1 MATHKPINILEA
13 FAAAPPPLDYV
24 LPNMV
29 AGTVGALGVSPGGAG
44 KSMLALQ
51 LAAQIAGGPDLLEVG
66 ELPTGPVIYLP
77 AEDPPTAIHHRLH
90 ALGAHLSAEER
101 QAVADGLLIQPLIGS
116 LPNIMAPEWFD
127 GLKRAAEGRR
137 LMVLDT
143 LRRFHIEE
151 ENASGPMAQVIGR
164 MEAIAAD
171 TGCSIVFLHHASKGA
186 AMMGAGDQQ
195 QASRGSS
202 VLVDNIRWQSYLSS
216 MTSAEAE
223 EWGVDDDQR
232 RFFVRF
238 GVSKANYGA
247 PFADRWFRRHDG
259 GVLKPAVLERQRKSK
274 GCPVVKPKNKHSLSH
289 VRHDPAHCLAPGLFR
304 ALKRG
309 ERKRSKLDVTYDY
322 GDGKRIEFSG
332 PEPLGADD
340 LRILQGLVAMAG
352 PNGLVLGP
360 EPKTEGGRQLRLF
373 LEPKWE
379 AVTAD
384 AMVVKGSY
392 RALAKEIGAEVDS
405 GGALKHIQDCIE
417 RLWKVSIIAQNGRK
431 RQGFRLLSEYAS
443 DEADGRLYVALNPLI
458 AQAVMGGGQHVRIS
472 MDEVRA
478 LDSETARLL
487 HQRLCGWIDPGKT
500 GKASIDTL
508 CGYVWPSEASGSTM
522 RKRRQRVREALPEL
536 VALGWTVTE
545 FAAGKYDI
553 TRPKAAG

>member
-29 AGTVGALGVSPGGAG
+29 AGTVGALVSPGGAG

-101 QAVADGLLIQPLIGS
+101 QAVADGLLIQPLIGN

-127 GLKRAAEGRR
+127 GLNRAAEGRR

-202 VLVDNIRWQSYLSS
+202 VLVDNIRWQSYLSG
-216 MTSAEAE
+216 MTTGEAE
-223 EWGVDDDQR
+223 EWGVDDTQR
-232 RFFVRF
+232 PYFVRY

-247 PFADRWFRRHDG
+247 PFKDRWFRRHDG
-259 GVLKPAVLERQRKSK
+259 GVLKPAVLEKQRKSK
-274 GCPVVKPKNKHSLSH
+274 GVS
-289 VRHDPAHCLAPGLFR
+289 
-304 ALKRG
+304 
-309 ERKRSKLDVTYDY
+309 
-322 GDGKRIEFSG
+322 DGY
-332 PEPLGADD
+332 
-340 LRILQGLVAMAG
+340 AG
-352 PNGLVLGP
+352 
-360 EPKTEGGRQLRLF
+360 
-373 LEPKWE
+373 
-379 AVTAD
+379 
-384 AMVVKGSY
+384 
-392 RALAKEIGAEVDS
+392 
-405 GGALKHIQDCIE
+405 
-417 RLWKVSIIAQNGRK
+417 
-431 RQGFRLLSEYAS
+431 
-443 DEADGRLYVALNPLI
+443 
-458 AQAVMGGGQHVRIS
+458 
-472 MDEVRA
+472 
-478 LDSETARLL
+478 
-487 HQRLCGWIDPGKT
+487 
-500 GKASIDTL
+500 
-508 CGYVWPSEASGSTM
+508 
-522 RKRRQRVREALPEL
+522 
-536 VALGWTVTE
+536 
-545 FAAGKYDI
+545 
-553 TRPKAAG
+553 

>member
-1 MATHKPINILEA
+1 MTEGGKKLIFTYKYERNPRLKKKALEEYGYSCSVCG
-13 FAAAPPPLDYV
+13 FDFEETYGSLGKEFTEVHHIVPVSEGERENDYRNLVPLC
-24 LPNMV
+24 PNCHRM
-29 AGTVGALGVSPGGAG
+29 
-44 KSMLALQ
+44 
-51 LAAQIAGGPDLLEVG
+51 I
-66 ELPTGPVIYLP
+66 
-77 AEDPPTAIHHRLH
+77 HRLY

-274 GCPVVKPKNKHSLSH
+274 GVP
-289 VRHDPAHCLAPGLFR
+289 
-304 ALKRG
+304 RG
-309 ERKRSKLDVTYDY
+309 E
-322 GDGKRIEFSG
+322 
-332 PEPLGADD
+332 A
-340 LRILQGLVAMAG
+340 
-352 PNGLVLGP
+352 
-360 EPKTEGGRQLRLF
+360 
-373 LEPKWE
+373 
-379 AVTAD
+379 
-384 AMVVKGSY
+384 
-392 RALAKEIGAEVDS
+392 
-405 GGALKHIQDCIE
+405 
-417 RLWKVSIIAQNGRK
+417 
-431 RQGFRLLSEYAS
+431 
-443 DEADGRLYVALNPLI
+443 
-458 AQAVMGGGQHVRIS
+458 
-472 MDEVRA
+472 
-478 LDSETARLL
+478 
-487 HQRLCGWIDPGKT
+487 
-500 GKASIDTL
+500 
-508 CGYVWPSEASGSTM
+508 
-522 RKRRQRVREALPEL
+522 
-536 VALGWTVTE
+536 
-545 FAAGKYDI
+545 
-553 TRPKAAG
+553 

>member
-29 AGTVGALGVSPGGAG
+29 AGTVGALVSPGGAG

-127 GLKRAAEGRR
+127 GLKRAAEGR

-247 PFADRWFRRHDG
+247 PLIG
-259 GVLKPAVLERQRKSK
+259 GSGGMTAGCSSPPCWRGSARAR

-304 ALKRG
+304 ALK
-309 ERKRSKLDVTYDY
+309 
-322 GDGKRIEFSG
+322 
-332 PEPLGADD
+332 P
-340 LRILQGLVAMAG
+340 
-352 PNGLVLGP
+352 
-360 EPKTEGGRQLRLF
+360 
-373 LEPKWE
+373 
-379 AVTAD
+379 
-384 AMVVKGSY
+384 
-392 RALAKEIGAEVDS
+392 
-405 GGALKHIQDCIE
+405 
-417 RLWKVSIIAQNGRK
+417 
-431 RQGFRLLSEYAS
+431 
-443 DEADGRLYVALNPLI
+443 
-458 AQAVMGGGQHVRIS
+458 
-472 MDEVRA
+472 
-478 LDSETARLL
+478 
-487 HQRLCGWIDPGKT
+487 
-500 GKASIDTL
+500 
-508 CGYVWPSEASGSTM
+508 
-522 RKRRQRVREALPEL
+522 
-536 VALGWTVTE
+536 VTE

-553 TRPKAAG
+553 TRPKAAAPPHSIVNKTFLSFIFNGLFSC